1 MPPHTYEIWSL
12 VPPVLA
18 ITLAIAT
25 RQVFLS
31 LFAGIW
37 VGYLVIAQWNPL
49 LASVEALEACVAVFK
64 DHGNTCVILFSAMVG
79 SLIAGVQRSGGV
91 DGFVQFAQ
99 TSRIVRGRRSAGLLA
114 MAVGMATF
122 IESSIV
128 CLVTG
133 AVARPIFDK
142 LRMSREKLAYVCDTV
157 SAPTCVMIPLNGWG
171 AFVLAQLVASG
182 LVDDPVPLLVHAVP
196 LNFYAITSLVM
207 LFVVLVTGWDIGPM
221 REAER
226 RAREEGKLLRDG
238 AKPMITDEVLAMP
251 PEPGVTPRAH
261 NMILPIAV
269 MVAMVPV
276 SLYYTGVTSLEPGTP
291 REFWNILRA
300 CSGNTSVF
308 YAVTTAVVFAGAL
321 YRLQGIMTVKEYV
334 DVAIK
339 GASALVPLALLM
351 VFAFAIGHLCR
362 HELHTG
368 DYVASV
374 IGKGMPKWLV
384 PGAVFA
390 ISCFIAFSTGTSFG
404 TFAIMLSIALP
415 VADTIGVRMDL
426 VVAAVLGGG
435 VFGDHCSPI
444 SDTTI
449 VSSMASASDH
459 IDHVRT
465 QLPYALMAGG
475 IALVLYLLAG
485 IALV

>member
-1 MPPHTYEIWSL
+1 MQADYGIWSL
-12 VPPVLA
+12 LPP
-18 ITLAIAT
+18 ILAIALAIIT

-37 VGYLVIAQWNPL
+37 VGYLAINHWNPIT
-49 LASVEALEACVAVFK
+49 ASVASLEACVSVFQ
-64 DHGNTCVILFSAMVG
+64 DHGNTCVILFCALVG
-79 SLIAGVQRSGGV
+79 ALITLVQRSGGV
-91 DGFVQFAQ
+91 DGFVGFVQSAGL
-99 TSRIVRGRRSAGLLA
+99 VRGRRSAGLLA

-133 AVARPIFDK
+133 AVARPIFDR
-142 LRMSREKLAYVCDTV
+142 LRISREKLAYVCDTL

-171 AFVLAQLVASG
+171 AFVLAQLAASG
-182 LVDDPVPLLVHAVP
+182 LVDEPVPVLVRAIP
-196 LNFYAITSLVM
+196 FNFYAIVSLVL
-207 LFVVLVTGWDIGPM
+207 LFVVLMTGFDIGPM
-221 REAER
+221 RKAER

-238 AKPMITDEVLAMP
+238 AQPMISDEVLALP
-251 PEPGVTPRAH
+251 PNPGTPLRAV

-276 SLYYTGVTSLEPGTP
+276 GLYYTGIHNLKEGEPAT
-291 REFWNILRA
+291 FWNILGA
-300 CSGNTSVF
+300 CSGSTSVF
-308 YAVTTAVVFAGAL
+308 WAVSVSVVFAVVL
-321 YRLQGIMTVKEYV
+321 YRLQGIMKIKEGV
-334 DVAIK
+334 DVALK
-339 GASALVPLALLM
+339 GASALVPLAVLM
-351 VFAFAIGHLCR
+351 IMAFAIGHLCR
-362 HELHTG
+362 SELHTG
-368 DYVASV
+368 NYVAEV
-374 IGKGMPKWLV
+374 VGKGIGPKLV
-384 PGAVFA
+384 PAVVFA

-415 VADTIGVRMDL
+415 LAAQVGAKQEL

-465 QLPYALMAGG
+465 QLPYALTAGG
-475 IALVLYLLAG
+475 IAFVLYALAG
-485 IALV
+485 ALL

>member
-1 MPPHTYEIWSL
+1 MHDYGFWSL
-12 VPPVLA
+12 VPPLLA

-37 VGYLVIAQWNPL
+37 VGYLVLADGHPL
-49 LASVEALEACVAVFK
+49 LASVAALEACVDVFK
-64 DHGNTCVILFSAMVG
+64 DHGNTCVILFSALVG
-79 SLIAGVQRSGGV
+79 ALIAGVQRSGGV
-91 DGFVQFAQ
+91 DGFVHFAQ
-99 TSRIVRGRRSAGLLA
+99 NSQIVRGRRSAGLLA

-133 AVARPIFDK
+133 AVGRPIFDR

-171 AFVLAQLVASG
+171 AYVLAQIAASG
-182 LVDDPVPLLVHAVP
+182 LVKEPVPLLVHAIP
-196 LNFYAITSLVM
+196 LNFYAITSLVI
-207 LFVVLVTGWDIGPM
+207 LFVVVVTGWDIGPM
-221 REAER
+221 RKAER
-226 RAREEGKLLRDG
+226 RAHEEGKLLRDG

-251 PEPGVTPRAH
+251 PEPHVTPRAL

-269 MVAMVPV
+269 MVVTVPL
-276 SLYYTGVTSLEPGTP
+276 SLYYTGITNLPAGEPRT
-291 REFWNILRA
+291 FWNVLGA

-308 YAVTTAVVFAGAL
+308 YAVCTAVVFAGIL
-321 YRLQGIMTVKEYV
+321 YRVQGIMNVREYV
-334 DVAIK
+334 DVALK
-339 GASALVPLALLM
+339 GASALVPLAMLM

-368 DYVASV
+368 DYVAGV
-374 IGKGMPKWLV
+374 VGERMPVWLV
-384 PGAVFA
+384 PAAVFA
-390 ISCFIAFSTGTSFG
+390 VSCFIAFSTGTSFG
-404 TFAIMLSIALP
+404 TFAIMLAIALP
-415 VADTIGVRMDL
+415 VADRVGAPMAL
-426 VVAAVLGGG
+426 VTSAVLGGG

-465 QLPYALMAGG
+465 QLPYALLAGG
-475 IALVLYLLAG
+475 IAVVLYLVAG
-485 IALV
+485 LVM